1 MTLAFIS
8 MLLLLCMCTKSLQS
22 CLTFC
27 NPMDHSPPGSS
38 VYGIYQARILEWA
51 AISFS
56 RESSRHRIELR
67 PLMFPAL
74 PGGFFITK
82 HTPNDLSQG
91 DNPSLPTCRR
101 LGGSETH
108 IPLPEAR
115 RSGRYL
121 QELNGLF
128 TLFPYFPV
136 SDP

>member
-38 VYGIYQARILEWA
+38 VYGISQGRILEWA

-74 PGGFFITK
+74 PGGFFITER
-82 HTPNDLSQG
+82 TPNDLSQG

-108 IPLPEAR
+108 TSPCLRLAFWEIFARIKWSFYFVSLLPR
-115 RSGRYL
+115 
-121 QELNGLF
+121 F
-128 TLFPYFPV
+128 
-136 SDP
+136 